1 MHDIDRTQLEATSLE
16 GEAQQEYLAPGEIA
30 EVAAAGET
38 AESPLPE
45 LEEIEL
51 ATELLE
57 VASEAELEQFLGGL
71 LSRVGRAA
79 GRFVRSDTGRALGGI
94 LRGAVKKAL
103 PVVGRGIGQWIAPG
117 RGGDPGA
124 TLGVLA
130 GQLLGLELEGLSQED
145 REFEISRQLV
155 RFAASAARQ
164 AALAPPGPPGVVAR
178 RAAALAA
185 RRYAPGLLRRLPGRS
200 SLVWPRRG
208 QWIRRGRVIV
218 LYGG

>member
-1 MHDIDRTQLEATSLE
+1 MHDIDRTQLETASLE
-16 GEAQQEYLAPGEIA
+16 GEAQQEAPGE
-30 EVAAAGET
+30 VGAAGET

-57 VASEAELEQFLGGL
+57 VASAAELEQFLGGL

-124 TLGVLA
+124 TMGVLA

-164 AALAPPGPPGVVAR
+164 AALAPLGPPGAVAR